1 MERVNVKTKF
11 STRKMAM
18 VGMLSAISIFLG
30 LTGLGF
36 IPIPPVKATIMHIPV
51 IIGAIIEG
59 PVVGALVGG
68 VFGLFSMYQ
77 AFTAPMPTSFIFW
90 NPIIAILPRV
100 LIGIVS
106 YYVYTFL
113 KNKLKNK
120 SISIGAAAILGTLTN
135 TIGVMGLTYIIY
147 LEKYAHA
154 LGISRQAAGIGIGS
168 VITLNGSIEAI
179 VSALISVPVIMTILK
194 INRNN

>member
-1 MERVNVKTKF
+1 
-11 STRKMAM
+11 MAM

-59 PVVGALVGG
+59 PIVGALVGG

-90 NPIIAILPRV
+90 NPIIAILPRI
-100 LIGIVS
+100 LIGIVA
-106 YYVYTFL
+106 YYVYTFF
-113 KNKLKNK
+113 KNKFKNK
-120 SISIGAAAILGTLTN
+120 SISIGIAAVLGTLTN

-147 LEKYAHA
+147 LERYSQT
-154 LGISRQAAGIGIGS
+154 LGISRQAATVGIGT

-179 VSALISVPVIMTILK
+179 VSALISIPVIITISK
-194 INRNN
+194 INRRN

>member
-1 MERVNVKTKF
+1 MERTNVKTKF

-59 PVVGALVGG
+59 PIVGALVGG

-90 NPIIAILPRV
+90 NPIIAILPRI
-100 LIGIVS
+100 LIGIVA
-106 YYVYTFL
+106 YYVYTFF
-113 KNKLKNK
+113 KNKFKNK
-120 SISIGAAAILGTLTN
+120 SISIGIAAVLGTLTN
-135 TIGVMGLTYIIY
+135 TVGVMGLTYIIY
-147 LEKYAHA
+147 LERYSQT
-154 LGISRQAAGIGIGS
+154 LGISRQAATVGIGT

-179 VSALISVPVIMTILK
+179 VSALISIPVIITISK
-194 INRNN
+194 INRRN

>member
-1 MERVNVKTKF
+1 MEKINVKTKF
-11 STRKMAM
+11 STRQMAM
-18 VGMLSAISIFLG
+18 VGMLSAVSIFLG

-51 IIGAIIEG
+51 IVGAIIEG
-59 PVVGALVGG
+59 PIVGALVGA

-77 AFTAPMPTSFIFW
+77 SFTTPLPTSFIFW
-90 NPIIAILPRV
+90 NPIIALLPRI

-106 YYVYTFL
+106 YYVYVFF
-113 KNKLKNK
+113 KNKFKK
-120 SISIGAAAILGTLTN
+120 QSISIAISAIIGTLTN

-147 LEKYAHA
+147 LEKYANV
-154 LGISRQAAGIGIGS
+154 LGISKSAATIGIGG
-168 VITLNGSIEAI
+168 VVVTNGSIEAI
-179 VSALISVPVIMTILK
+179 VSAVISIPIVITLLK